1 MMKFI
6 AMLLVFVAG
15 GGSVYLLTNFK
26 DVNTLK
32 EKQPLY
38 WVNPMDPADKRPS
51 PAKDTMGMDFIP
63 VYEEKAQGQG
73 SAGTV
78 TISPEIQ
85 QNLGK
90 VRTSIPRTKNEN
102 FSHLISMGYQ

>member
-1 MMKFI
+1 MKFI

-85 QNLGK
+85 QNLG
-90 VRTSIPRTKNEN
+90 VRLDVTVHRDGVDSTNSSGN
-102 FSHLISMGYQ
+102 G

>member
-6 AMLLVFVAG
+6 AMLLVLSQEAVV
-15 GGSVYLLTNFK
+15 STCSQILK
-26 DVNTLK
+26 VNTLK

-73 SAGTV
+73 QLAQLQYHRKYSRILV
-78 TISPEIQ
+78 F
-85 QNLGK
+85 
-90 VRTSIPRTKNEN
+90 VSIKSNELL
-102 FSHLISMGYQ
+102 LIRKLILLDMWI